1 MFCQGDELRVR
12 LVNALDPAAFSGRHN
27 PGTTNVH
34 THGLHVSPKQPQD
47 NVFVA
52 VAPGERYRYRFDL
65 PADHSPGAYWY
76 HPHYHGQS
84 SPQTAGG
91 MAGAMIIEGGLD
103 ARRDYRDYG
112 RRTLVI
118 QKTALGDGVTLPTG
132 GDVTPHFF
140 VNGWLNPEIPIR
152 PGEIQR
158 WSIFN
163 ATNGFFVHLQMGD
176 RPFELLARDGNYLAR
191 RSTEASL
198 VIPPGSRR
206 EVLVQG
212 GPEGVTPLVAVP
224 FAQFPGD
231 APIPE
236 TLATVVSTGAPA
248 SHELPRERIAVLPDL
263 RDAKV
268 DRRHDIVYTEDRTL
282 DPVEFYVNGKMFD
295 PNGVDQ
301 VMHLGDVEEW
311 TITNSTDEWHTFHI
325 HINDFQ
331 LTKIGDE
338 PVRGVYNADNVE
350 IAPGTSVTLRTRPT
364 EYVGK
369 FVFHCHLL
377 GHEDLGMMATVEVR
391 P

>member
-1 MFCQGDELRVR
+1 M
-12 LVNALDPAAFSGRHN
+12 
-27 PGTTNVH
+27 
-34 THGLHVSPKQPQD
+34 
-47 NVFVA
+47 
-52 VAPGERYRYRFDL
+52 
-65 PADHSPGAYWY
+65 
-76 HPHYHGQS
+76 
-84 SPQTAGG
+84 
-91 MAGAMIIEGGLD
+91 
-103 ARRDYRDYG
+103 
-112 RRTLVI
+112 
-118 QKTALGDGVTLPTG
+118 
-132 GDVTPHFF
+132 
-140 VNGWLNPEIPIR
+140 PI
-152 PGEIQR
+152 
-158 WSIFN
+158 
-163 ATNGFFVHLQMGD
+163 A
-176 RPFELLARDGNYLAR
+176 
-191 RSTEASL
+191 
-198 VIPPGSRR
+198 
-206 EVLVQG
+206 
-212 GPEGVTPLVAVP
+212 
-224 FAQFPGD
+224 
-231 APIPE
+231 E

-369 FVFHCHLL
+369 FVFHCHVL